1 MRELLMFRLG
11 ELSVA
16 ELEGLQ
22 AELLSEQDS
31 WLKKRKR
38 ATGQVV
44 SKGVGRRSGMSR
56 VRAMPGRR
64 DAALLR
70 QADAELVT
78 LRRHLGSVEKELA
91 RRAAGEAAARA

>member
-22 AELLSEQDS
+22 AELLGEQDA

-64 DAALLR
+64 DAALLK
-70 QADAELVT
+70 QADAELAA
-78 LRRHLGSVEKELA
+78 LRRHLGGVEKELA